1 MFCAATVHTC
11 FRKTNSYGGQSK
23 NSNSEPRLEESYLC
37 RSVKLNL
44 RETDFFFFFLPEMVQ
59 NKQQAEKELFML
71 KGNTKPNEWF
81 L

>member
-1 MFCAATVHTC
+1 MLCAAAVHTC
-11 FRKTNSYGGQSK
+11 SRKTNSYGGQSK
-23 NSNSEPRLEESYLC
+23 NGNSEPRLEESYLC

-44 RETDFFFFFLPEMVQ
+44 RETDFFFFPKMVQ

-71 KGNTKPNEWF
+71 KESTKPNEWF